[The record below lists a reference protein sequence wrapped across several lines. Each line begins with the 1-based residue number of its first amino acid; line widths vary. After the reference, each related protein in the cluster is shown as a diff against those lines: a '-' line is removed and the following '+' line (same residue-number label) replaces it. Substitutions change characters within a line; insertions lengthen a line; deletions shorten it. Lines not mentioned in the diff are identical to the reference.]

1 MKEEANFGQMRN
13 KLYLGF
19 AQRERQ
25 LSLQG
30 VLDAIFP
37 NCNEEKRLPLPQP
50 SAIDEIAIDRRNVW
64 ANWRSTSNVDR
75 QPK

>member
-37 NCNEEKRLPLPQP
+37 NCNVEKRLPLPQP